1 MTAKSSA
8 ERRAAVDTALP
19 TGTITFL
26 FTDIEGSTRLV
37 NELGDRY
44 DALLA
49 AHHEL
54 IRAALAREGGIEV
67 STEGDSFFAAFAN
80 GPAAVAAA
88 VDAQRAVAGYVWPDD
103 AQIRVRMGLHTGE
116 GRLTG
121 DNYVGPDVNR
131 AARIAAAGHGG
142 QVLLS
147 DATRALVAPRLPGGV
162 TLRDLG
168 SHRLKDLPEPER
180 IWQLDIE
187 ELPVEFPPIRSL
199 DARPNN
205 LPLPTSSLI
214 GRTAE
219 LATVVDLV
227 RERRLVTLT
236 GTGGTGKTRLAIAA
250 AHHLVADFEDGAFFV
265 ALQDARDRQAVAA
278 ASALALGVREKY
290 DRDLEQGVK
299 VFLEHRKL
307 LLVLDNFEQVVAA
320 GAPLVTEFLAGSPG
334 LRIVVTSR
342 AVLRLSGEQEF
353 PVPPLDVPDPRQPP
367 PLRALGQ
374 VEAIA
379 LFVQRA
385 RAVTPGFAITDDN
398 ARAVIEICRRLDGL
412 PLGIELAAARVKL
425 LTPSAILD
433 RLDRHLPVLATA
445 ALDVPARQRTL
456 HATIDWSYELLEP
469 AERRLLARLSAF
481 AGGWTLEAAEEVC
494 NAGAEL
500 AIDTLDGLSSL
511 ADKSL
516 VRPVATDQVDS
527 PDETRFGM
535 LQVIREFA
543 AEQLDT
549 EPDAEAIRRRHA
561 AWVLTL
567 AETARPELRRTD
579 LRRWQHRLRREEE
592 NLRTALRWALDHEDA
607 EIGLRTASAV
617 WDFWHYWAEVREG
630 ITWLESL
637 LALPGAAGPNDAQ
650 ARGLDALGGLV
661 YWQGKPERAW
671 HLYEAAVA
679 IRRELGDDHALA
691 EALFQ
696 TAWAAAARYDLETAT
711 QRAEEARDL
720 FERSGDATSARI
732 VTDWMV
738 VEPVI
743 VGAGGDPEAARSA
756 QNATYEMTQALGR
769 AHDATDALSGLAMLH
784 RITGDPAGGI
794 PVAQASIAA
803 WHALGNL
810 GRLPLALKV
819 LAALELQAGEP
830 RRAVRLEAAARRLSE
845 DVGGDLYQVFGQ
857 LGDAI
862 EEARPQLDP
871 EEHARAVEEGRTL
884 GLDEHVRFALETMK
898 AGPAPQLK

>member
-1 MTAKSSA
+1 MTAKSSPGQ
-8 ERRAAVDTALP
+8 RAIVDALP
-19 TGTITFL
+19 TGTVTFL

-37 NELGDRY
+37 NELGDRF
-44 DALLA
+44 DAILA
-49 AHHEL
+49 AHHQL
-54 IRAALAREGGIEV
+54 IRAALTHENGIEV
-67 STEGDSFFAAFAN
+67 STEGDSFFAAFAS
-80 GPAAVAAA
+80 GPAAVTAA
-88 VDAQRAVAGYVWPDD
+88 VGAQRTLAAHTWPGD

-116 GRLTG
+116 GRLGG

-131 AARIAAAGHGG
+131 GARIAAAAHGG

-147 DATRALVAPRLPGGV
+147 DATRALVAARLPTGV

-187 ELPVEFPPIRSL
+187 DLPVEFPPIRSL

-219 LATVVDLV
+219 LASVVDLV

-236 GTGGTGKTRLAIAA
+236 GAGGTGKTRLAIAA
-250 AHHLVADFEDGAFFV
+250 AHHLVTDFEDGAFFV

-278 ASALALGVREKY
+278 AMALALGVREKY
-290 DRDLEQGVK
+290 DRDLEAGVK
-299 VFLEHRKL
+299 NFLEHRQL

-320 GAPLVTEFLAGSPG
+320 GAPLVNELLRGSPG
-334 LRIVVTSR
+334 LRIVITSR
-342 AVLRLSGEQEF
+342 AVLRLTAEHEL
-353 PVPPLDVPDPRQPP
+353 PVPPLDLPDPRQAP

-385 RAVTPGFAITDDN
+385 RAVAPGFAITDDN
-398 ARAVIEICRRLDGL
+398 ARAVIEVCRRLDGL

-456 HATIDWSYELLEP
+456 HAAIDWSYELLEP
-469 AERRLLARLSAF
+469 AERRLLARLSVF
-481 AGGWTLEAAEEVC
+481 AGGWTLEAAEAVC
-494 NAGAEL
+494 NAGVEL
-500 AIDTLDGLSSL
+500 GVDTLDGLSSL

-516 VRPVATDQVDS
+516 VRPMTTNVAEGV
-527 PDETRFGM
+527 DETRFGM

-543 AEQLDT
+543 AEKL
-549 EPDAEAIRRRHA
+549 DAEPNAETIRRRHA
-561 AWVLTL
+561 EWVLEL
-567 AETARPELRRTD
+567 AESAQPELRRTD

-592 NLRTALRWALDHEDA
+592 NLRTALRWALDRQEA

-617 WDFWHYWAEVREG
+617 WDFWHYWAEIREG

-637 LALPGAAGPNDAQ
+637 LELPGAAGPTDAR

-661 YWQGKPERAW
+661 YWQAKADQAW
-671 HLYEAAVA
+671 DLYEAAVA
-679 IRRELGDDHALA
+679 IRRELGNDHDLA
-691 EALFQ
+691 NALFQ
-696 TAWAAAARYDLETAT
+696 SAWAAAAAYDIERAT
-711 QRAEEARDL
+711 HRAREAQTL

-732 VTDWMV
+732 VADWIV
-738 VEPVI
+738 VGPVI
-743 VGAGGDPEAARSA
+743 EGGGGDAEAALTA
-756 QNATYEMTQALGR
+756 ENATYETTRALGR
-769 AHDATDALSGLAMLH
+769 AHDAADALDGLAMLH
-784 RITGDPAGGI
+784 NIIGDSAGGI
-794 PVAQASIAA
+794 PVAQAAIAA
-803 WHALGNL
+803 WHELGNL

-819 LAALELQAGEP
+819 LAALQLRAGDP

-845 DVGGDLYQVFGQ
+845 DIGGDLFQVFGQ

-862 EEARPQLDP
+862 EEARPLLDA
-871 EEHARAVEEGRTL
+871 EEHARAIEEGRTI
-884 GLDEHVRFALETMK
+884 GLDEQVRFALETGES
-898 AGPAPQLK
+898 AVT

>member
-1 MTAKSSA
+1 MTAKSSPGQ
-8 ERRAAVDTALP
+8 RAVVDALP
-19 TGTITFL
+19 TGTVTFL

-37 NELGDRY
+37 NELGDRF
-44 DALLA
+44 DAILA

-54 IRAALAREGGIEV
+54 IRASLAREGGIEV
-67 STEGDSFFAAFAN
+67 STEGDSFFAAFSN

-88 VDAQRAVAGYVWPDD
+88 VSAQRAVAAYVWPDD
-103 AQIRVRMGLHTGE
+103 AQVHVRMGLHTGE
-116 GRLTG
+116 GRLAG
-121 DNYVGPDVNR
+121 DNYVGTDVNR

-142 QVLLS
+142 QILLS
-147 DATRALVAPRLPGGV
+147 DATRALVAPRLPAGV

-187 ELPVEFPPIRSL
+187 GLPVEFPPIRSL

-219 LATVVDLV
+219 LAAVVDLI
-227 RERRLVTLT
+227 REQRLVTLT
-236 GTGGTGKTRLAIAA
+236 GPGGTGKTRLAIAA
-250 AHHLVADFEDGAFFV
+250 AHHLIADFEDGAFFV
-265 ALQDARDRQAVAA
+265 ALQDARDRHAA
-278 ASALALGVREKY
+278 AAAVALALGVREKY

-299 VFLEHRKL
+299 DFLEHRKL

-320 GAPLVTEFLAGSPG
+320 GVPLVAEFLGGSPG

-342 AVLRLSGEQEF
+342 AVLRLSGEQEY
-353 PVPPLDVPDPRQPP
+353 PVPPLDVPDAREPP

-469 AERRLLARLSAF
+469 AERRLLARLAVF

-500 AIDTLDGLSSL
+500 GMDTLDGLSSL

-516 VRPVATDQVDS
+516 VRPMATDRVEGQD
-527 PDETRFGM
+527 DTRFGM

-543 AEQLDT
+543 GEKLDA

-561 AWVLTL
+561 EWVLAL
-567 AETARPELRRTD
+567 AETARPELRRRD

-592 NLRTALRWALDHEDA
+592 NLRTALRWALDHGDA

-637 LALPGAAGPNDAQ
+637 LALPGAAGPTDAR

-671 HLYEAAVA
+671 DLYEAAVA

-691 EALFQ
+691 DALFQ
-696 TAWAAAARYDLETAT
+696 TAWAAAARYDIERAT
-711 QRAEEARDL
+711 LRASQAREL
-720 FERSGDATSARI
+720 FERSGDATSVQLVSAWL
-732 VTDWMV
+732 VE
-738 VEPVI
+738 EPVI
-743 VGAGGDPEAARSA
+743 VGAGGDPEAALTA
-756 QNATYEMTQALGR
+756 QNAAYELTQELGR
-769 AHDATDALSGLAMLH
+769 AHDAADLLSGRAMVH
-784 RITGDPAGGI
+784 RMIGDPASGI
-794 PVAQASIAA
+794 PVAQAAIAA

-810 GRLPLALKV
+810 GRLPLAFKL

-830 RRAVRLEAAARRLSE
+830 RRAVRIEAAARRLSE
-845 DVGGDLYQVFGQ
+845 DIGGDLYQVFGQ

-884 GLDEHVRFALETMK
+884 GLDEHVRFALETME

>member
-1 MTAKSSA
+1 MTAKSNV
-8 ERRAAVDTALP
+8 RQRAAVDAALP
-19 TGTITFL
+19 TGTVTFL

-37 NELGDRY
+37 YELGDRY

-49 AHHEL
+49 THQEL
-54 IRAALAREGGIEV
+54 IRAALAHEGGIEV
-67 STEGDSFFAAFAN
+67 STEGDSFFAVFAN

-88 VDAQRAVAGYVWPDD
+88 VGAQRALEADVRSGDT
-103 AQIRVRMGLHTGE
+103 QIRVRMGLHTGE
-116 GRLTG
+116 GRLGG

-147 DATRALVAPRLPGGV
+147 DASRALVAARLPAGV

-168 SHRLKDLPEPER
+168 RHRLKDLPEPER
-180 IWQLDIE
+180 IWQLEID
-187 ELPVEFPPIRSL
+187 ELAADFPPIRSL

-205 LPLPTSSLI
+205 LPLPTASLI

-219 LATVVDLV
+219 LAAVVELV
-227 RERRLVTLT
+227 RERRLVTMT
-236 GTGGTGKTRLAIAA
+236 GPGGTGKTRLAIAA
-250 AHHLVADFEDGAFFV
+250 AHHLLAEFEDGAFFV
-265 ALQDARDRQAVAA
+265 ALQDARDRQAVGAA
-278 ASALALGVREKY
+278 IALALDVREKH

-299 VFLEHRKL
+299 QFLEHRQL
-307 LLVLDNFEQVVAA
+307 LLVLDNFEQVVAP
-320 GAPLVTEFLAGSPG
+320 GAPLVTELLGGSPR

-342 AVLRLSGEQEF
+342 AVLRVSGEQEL
-353 PVPPLDVPDPRQPP
+353 PVPPLDVPDSRQPT

-385 RAVTPGFAITDDN
+385 RAVAPGFAITDDN

-469 AERRLLARLSAF
+469 AERRLLARLSVF

-494 NAGAEL
+494 NAGVEL
-500 AIDTLDGLSSL
+500 GVDTLDGLSSL

-516 VRPVATDQVDS
+516 VRPMTTDVEG
-527 PDETRFGM
+527 PEETRFGM

-543 AEQLDT
+543 AERFYT
-549 EPDAEAIRRRHA
+549 EPEAEAIRRRHA
-561 AWVLTL
+561 EWVLML
-567 AETARPELRRTD
+567 AETAQPELRRTN
-579 LRRWQHRLRREEE
+579 LRRWQRRLRREEE
-592 NLRTALRWALDHEDA
+592 NLRTVLRWALDRDEA

-617 WDFWHYWAEVREG
+617 WDFWHYWAEIREG
-630 ITWLESL
+630 IAWLESL
-637 LALPGAAGPNDAQ
+637 LALPSAAGPTDAR
-650 ARGLDALGGLV
+650 ARGLDALGGLI
-661 YWQGKPERAW
+661 YWQGKPDQAW
-671 HLYEAAVA
+671 DFYEAAVA
-679 IRRELGDDHALA
+679 IRRKLGSNHSLADAL
-691 EALFQ
+691 LQ
-696 TAWAAAARYDLETAT
+696 TAWTAAARYDLETAT
-711 QRAEEARDL
+711 QRAGEARDL

-738 VEPVI
+738 VEPAI
-743 VGAGGDPEAARSA
+743 VGAGGDPEAALKA
-756 QNATYEMTQALGR
+756 EHATYEMTQALGR
-769 AHDATDALSGLAMLH
+769 THDATDALTGQAMLH
-784 RITGDPAGGI
+784 RIIGDPDGGI

-803 WHALGNL
+803 WHELGNL
-810 GRLPLALKV
+810 GRLPLAFKV
-819 LAALELQAGEP
+819 LAALELQAGDP
-830 RRAVRLEAAARRLSE
+830 RRAVRLEAAAQRLSE
-845 DVGGDLYQVFGQ
+845 DIGGDLFQVFGQ
-857 LGDAI
+857 LGDAV

-884 GLDEHVRFALETMK
+884 GLDEHVRFALETRE
-898 AGPAPQLK
+898 AGPASQLH